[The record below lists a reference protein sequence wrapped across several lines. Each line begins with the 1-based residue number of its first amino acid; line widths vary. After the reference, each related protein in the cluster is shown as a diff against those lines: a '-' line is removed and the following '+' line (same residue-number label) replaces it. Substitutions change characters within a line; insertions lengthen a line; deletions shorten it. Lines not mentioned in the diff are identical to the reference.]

1 MTHIDFSAGS
11 SDGSP
16 RAHIDALPDAG
27 REGAPVHIAAAMGPE
42 GAPAHIDAVPD
53 AGRGRAPAH
62 IAAAM
67 GPERAAAHIDAAIA
81 EFAARQ
87 HGVMTLGQLRSLGL
101 GDRAVRHRV
110 RRGSLHRLHRGVFAV
125 GHAIVSPAG
134 RRLAVVLASGPGA
147 FLSYGSAGAAWR
159 FRPSVAAHYDVTVAV
174 HRRGPAGVR
183 VHCVR
188 RLTPADVGEVD
199 GVPVT
204 SVPRTLIDLAAILDE
219 TRLERA
225 VHEAEVLR
233 ILDYHALESMLAGA
247 AGRRGTGTLRRV
259 LGAPDPGVTRSD
271 LEIRFLEL
279 CRSHELPTP
288 KLNARVGGFEVDAVW
303 ATSRV
308 VVELDGAAFH
318 DTRRAFLTD
327 RRRDAALAASGY
339 VVVRLTWDRVTRE
352 APGVASELR
361 RILAMRGAPAHIPA
375 AMGPERAPAHIGD
388 T

>member
-27 REGAPVHIAAAMGPE
+27 RAGAPAHIAAAMGPE

-53 AGRGRAPAH
+53 AGRGRAAAHIAAAMGPERAAAHIAAAIGPERAAAH

-159 FRPSVAAHYDVTVAV
+159 FRPSVAARYASPSPSI
-174 HRRGPAGVR
+174 GGVR
-183 VHCVR
+183 
-188 RLTPADVGEVD
+188 PA
-199 GVPVT
+199 
-204 SVPRTLIDLAAILDE
+204 SASIA
-219 TRLERA
+219 
-225 VHEAEVLR
+225 
-233 ILDYHALESMLAGA
+233 SAG
-247 AGRRGTGTLRRV
+247 
-259 LGAPDPGVTRSD
+259 
-271 LEIRFLEL
+271 
-279 CRSHELPTP
+279 
-288 KLNARVGGFEVDAVW
+288 
-303 ATSRV
+303 
-308 VVELDGAAFH
+308 
-318 DTRRAFLTD
+318 
-327 RRRDAALAASGY
+327 
-339 VVVRLTWDRVTRE
+339 
-352 APGVASELR
+352 
-361 RILAMRGAPAHIPA
+361 
-375 AMGPERAPAHIGD
+375 
-388 T
+388 